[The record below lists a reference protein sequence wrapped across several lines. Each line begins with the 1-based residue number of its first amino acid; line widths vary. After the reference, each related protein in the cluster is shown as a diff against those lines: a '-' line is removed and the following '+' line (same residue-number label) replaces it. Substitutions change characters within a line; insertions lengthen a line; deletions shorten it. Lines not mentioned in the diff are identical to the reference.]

1 MNIWE
6 AFDELDALDPLKEAF
21 NGTYVSP
28 YLNISDA
35 ERQAAQQKYEQ
46 GKNRLCTPTPDG
58 MRPVA
63 PKPSWYIYRP
73 GDGDNEYF
81 VLDYEA
87 FHKAYDKE
95 LERAGLLTMF
105 QANGVIGPPGCY
117 GNIKDA
123 NLPKTDIAYKTAIE
137 LWAWQH
143 GKDKES
149 KRWKTISAQRAEQL
163 VQVQKEQAERRKQ
176 YQAQKDAEEAQAKAA
191 TDAANAARDV
201 LEDILP
207 DALALVDSDLLDK
220 LEEAGLGE
228 VDIGRFKFDNLITIG
243 SKTKVIPAK
252 PVEEYTPEFLADF
265 ITEYLESLDLDTQ
278 VKRHYLGLDLAQ
290 KIKAEHGD
298 AIVYWVHEGT
308 GEIYIPASKFTQLV
322 NKETKAIASPQD
334 LSQCTLAFIKIS
346 NFGSKQTN
354 SATED
359 VHHSHYYSYIEE
371 LVSNTDL
378 QQLAPK
384 KKSGFLYSQR
394 LDYYR
399 DTCPNWGSFYDYP
412 EFDTWVHEQE
422 TEYGNG

>member
-1 MNIWE
+1 
-6 AFDELDALDPLKEAF
+6 
-21 NGTYVSP
+21 
-28 YLNISDA
+28 
-35 ERQAAQQKYEQ
+35 
-46 GKNRLCTPTPDG
+46 
-58 MRPVA
+58 
-63 PKPSWYIYRP
+63 
-73 GDGDNEYF
+73 
-81 VLDYEA
+81 
-87 FHKAYDKE
+87 
-95 LERAGLLTMF
+95 
-105 QANGVIGPPGCY
+105 
-117 GNIKDA
+117 
-123 NLPKTDIAYKTAIE
+123 
-137 LWAWQH
+137 
-143 GKDKES
+143 
-149 KRWKTISAQRAEQL
+149 
-163 VQVQKEQAERRKQ
+163 
-176 YQAQKDAEEAQAKAA
+176 
-191 TDAANAARDV
+191 V

-207 DALALVDSDLLDK
+207 DALALVDSDLLNK

-322 NKETKAIASPQD
+322 NKETKAIASQQD
-334 LSQCTLAFIKIS
+334 LSQCTLAFIKVS

-371 LVSNTDL
+371 LVANTDL
-378 QQLAPK
+378 QQFAPK
-384 KKSGFLYSQR
+384 KKSDFLYSQR
-394 LDYYR
+394 LDYYH
-399 DTCPNWGSFYDYP
+399 DACPNWGSFYDYP